1 MSGFQDPNIAQR
13 QASDPKASVWV
24 AANAGTGKT
33 KVLTD
38 RVLSLMVTGTKAHH
52 ILCLTFTKAAAAE
65 MSNRIADK
73 LGKWSVMGDGDLNS
87 ALEDLL
93 SRPASKEEFILA
105 RQLFAHVLD
114 APGGMQ
120 IQTIHAFC
128 QSLLRRFPLEAG
140 LAPHF
145 QVMDERNAA
154 ELLKKAQDDV
164 LMDARLGRTPDLY
177 EALRGVTAHI
187 HETAFPELIADLAGS
202 RGRLRRVLD
211 HHGGVRKLVAVLA
224 ERMDLQA
231 SDTPD
236 NLMEKACDHHS
247 FDALG
252 LRVACEAL
260 LSGTKTD
267 QTRGDMLARW
277 LSATEGERLSFFEEY
292 RDVFLTGKGEIR
304 KTLITKNAAASSP
317 GAVDVLVV
325 EGARMLRTANKVRA
339 AVTLQSTHAL
349 LRIGKALLDAYD
361 KYKRNQAVLDYDDL
375 ILKTRDLLTREAVPW
390 VLYKLDG
397 GIDHILVDEAQDT
410 NPDQWRVV
418 EALSQEFFVGDGTHE
433 ADNPRTIF
441 AVGDAKQS
449 IYSFQGADPAEF
461 DRMKR
466 LFADQVP
473 KAQRLWREV
482 PMTVSFRSTRA
493 VLQAVD
499 NVFKTPEVAQGVEID
514 DVIRHDAWRDRDG
527 GVVEVWPP
535 VRPTAAAPQPSWKP
549 PVERLQADSPRARLA
564 KLVAKR
570 IQRMIVSEEMLEAR
584 GRPIRPGDIMVLVRR
599 RSGFVEE
606 LVRALKEL
614 EFAVAGVDR
623 MVLGEQIAVMDLV
636 ALGRFLLQPDDD
648 LQLACVLK
656 GPLLGL
662 SDDDLF
668 EIAYKR
674 RKGQSLWSAL
684 RDKAKS
690 DLRFHT
696 AHSYLADLMARTD
709 YVRPYELFSY
719 VLVAQGGRRKLISR
733 LGVEAEDPINEFLD
747 LALNFERSHAPALE
761 SFLAWLETGETEV
774 KRDLEQGEQ
783 NAVRV
788 MTVHGAKGL
797 QAPIVFMP
805 DTMQAPRQGSKLL
818 WPHDQESGAEL
829 FLWPPKSAFAEELAT
844 AEKDRLARKQDEEYR
859 RLLYVAMTRAEDRLY
874 VCGWETKQAAPDRC
888 WYNLVRNGLQGRA
901 QEIDDSF
908 LTSCEEIED
917 SDILRLA
924 CAQEKKAQ
932 VEAGPEQL
940 DIVVQE
946 LPAWARVNPQAE
958 PSPPRPLAPSRP
970 HEPEPATRSPLGDD
984 HGYRFKRGNIIHALL
999 QTLPEMKAEDREQAA
1014 RSYLGGAA
1022 HGLSADQ
1029 QEEIATETLR
1039 ILQDEEFADVF
1050 APGSQAEVPIVG
1062 MVENRVI
1069 SAQVDR
1075 LLVREDEIVVIDYKT
1090 NRPPPRT
1097 VRKVPPVYI
1106 KQMQAYR
1113 AALRLIYPDR
1123 PVRCVLLWT
1132 DTPKL
1137 MEIPSSMLD

>member
-1 MSGFQDPNIAQR
+1 MSDLLDPNVVQR

-38 RVLSLMVTGTKAHH
+38 RVLSLMVTGTKPHH

-73 LGKWSVMGDGDLNS
+73 LGQWSVMPDADLRET
-87 ALEDLL
+87 LGELL
-93 SRPASKEEFILA
+93 SRSPSESEFVLA

-154 ELLKKAQDDV
+154 ELLKKAQDEV
-164 LMDARLGRTPDLY
+164 MLDARLGRTPELY
-177 EALRGVTAHI
+177 DALRLVTSQI
-187 HETAFPELIADLAGS
+187 HETAFPELIGALAGA

-224 ERMDLQA
+224 DRMDLQPG
-231 SDTPD
+231 DTPSRIVD
-236 NLMEKACDHHS
+236 QACDQHS

-252 LRVACEAL
+252 LRVAMDAL
-260 LSGTKTD
+260 LNGSK
-267 QTRGDMLARW
+267 GDMERGQMLAKW
-277 LSATEGERLSFFEEY
+277 LSSTQTERLAFFEAY
-292 RDVFLTGKGEIR
+292 CDVFLTGKGELR
-304 KTLITKNAAASSP
+304 KTLITKGAAADSL
-317 GAVDVLVV
+317 GAIDVLTV
-325 EGARMLRTANKVRA
+325 EGERMLRTARKVRA

-349 LRIGKALLDAYD
+349 LRIGKSLLDSYD
-361 KYKRNQAVLDYDDL
+361 RQKRNQAVLDYDDL
-375 ILKTRDLLTREAVPW
+375 ILKTRDLLTHESVPW

-397 GIDHILVDEAQDT
+397 GIEHVLVDEAQDT
-410 NPDQWRVV
+410 NPDQWRVI
-418 EALSQEFFVGDGTHE
+418 EALTQEFFVGDGVHDGE
-433 ADNPRTIF
+433 NPRTIF
-441 AVGDAKQS
+441 AVGDVKQS

-461 DRMKR
+461 DRMKH

-473 KAQRLWREV
+473 KSQRIWREV
-482 PMTVSFRSTRA
+482 PMTMSFRSTRA

-499 NVFKTPEVAQGVEID
+499 AIFKDPSVAQGVEID
-514 DVIRHDAWRDRDG
+514 DAIRHDAWRQSDG
-527 GVVEVWPP
+527 GLVEIWPP
-535 VRPTAAAPQPSWKP
+535 IRPSAATPAQPWKP
-549 PVERLQADSPRARLA
+549 PVERLQVDSPRARLA
-564 KLVAKR
+564 KLIAKR
-570 IQRMIVSEEMLEAR
+570 IQKMVLSHELLEAK
-584 GRPIRPGDIMVLVRR
+584 GRPIQPGDIMVLVRR

-614 EFAVAGVDR
+614 DIAVAGVDR

-662 SDDDLF
+662 SDEDLF
-668 EIAYKR
+668 DLAYKR
-674 RKGQSLWSAL
+674 PGSLWSAL

-696 AHSYLADLMARTD
+696 AHNYLADLMARTD
-709 YVRPYELFSY
+709 YVRPFELFTY
-719 VLVAQGGRRKLISR
+719 VLTALGGRRKLIAR

-761 SFLAWLETGETEV
+761 SFLAWLETGDTEV
-774 KRDLEQGEQ
+774 KRDLEQASQ

-805 DTMQAPRQGSKLL
+805 DTMQVPSKGSKLL
-818 WPHDQESGAEL
+818 WPFDKEMGTEL
-829 FLWPPKSAFAEELAT
+829 FIWPPKAEFFEEIAS
-844 AEKDRLARKQDEEYR
+844 AEKDRLAQKQDEEYR
-859 RLLYVAMTRAEDRLY
+859 RLLYVALTRAEDRLY
-874 VCGWETKQAAPDRC
+874 ICGWETKRAAPAHC
-888 WYNLVRNGLQGRA
+888 WYNLAYEGLKEVA
-901 QEIDDSF
+901 DKLDDAFLESCDEIDES
-908 LTSCEEIED
+908 E
-917 SDILRLA
+917 ILRLV
-924 CAQEKKAQ
+924 CAQEKEAN
-932 VEAGPEQL
+932 VEKGPDRL
-940 DIVVQE
+940 NVVIE
-946 LPAWARVNPQAE
+946 SLPPWARVMPKSE

-970 HEPEPATRSPLGDD
+970 TEMEPATRSPLGDD

-999 QTLPEMKAEDREQAA
+999 QTLPELPEGEREEAA
-1014 RSYLGGAA
+1014 RTYLGGAA
-1022 HGLSADQ
+1022 HGLSAAQ
-1029 QEEIATETLR
+1029 QDEIACETLR
-1039 ILQDEEFADVF
+1039 VLCDDDFADVF

-1062 MVENRVI
+1062 TVNGRVI

-1075 LLVREDEIVVIDYKT
+1075 LLIGEREIVIVDYKT
-1090 NRPPPRT
+1090 NRPPPRS
-1097 VRKVPPVYI
+1097 VKKVPQIYI
-1106 KQMQAYR
+1106 NQMKAYR
-1113 AALRLIYPDR
+1113 AALQAIYPDR
-1123 PVRCVLLWT
+1123 SVRCVLLWT
-1132 DTPKL
+1132 DTPRL
-1137 MEIPSSMLD
+1137 MEIPENMLE